1 MYGDNKHWGPRIQAA
16 MITFMIC
23 FNGGLGI
30 GPADASDGKNGAPHA
45 LPRQTLYR
53 WKKHFDW
60 FGETPQETMQRTGGN
75 RFGGKK
81 GINYTVQQKIKQ
93 IIDDD
98 PSLYLDEIRK
108 KLHDAFGKW
117 YSISSIQ
124 RCITKNLKY
133 TLKLLTMKAV
143 QADALE
149 RAVYKKALST
159 VNDPGMFIFLD
170 ESAVSKDDT
179 RRRRGRSA
187 RGKPV
192 FNYDIFTGDNQSSFT
207 LLGAVDVNGFVLDA
221 CECVFRRR
229 NENNYMTGTI
239 DTERFLQWVIE
250 SLIPTLGNFERG
262 EPRSVVVM
270 DNAPIHKDP
279 RIVAA
284 IEESGA
290 VVVWCARYSPD
301 LNPIEPCFN
310 QYKSYLRRFSTA
322 FAGMPWFLLHHFAL
336 KSVSKENMLNYYT
349 GKKMDGCIR
358 VEFLGK
364 KRLVKTLIGAGILE
378 INDDEELQEPRKKKK
393 RRLI

>member
-1 MYGDNKHWGPRIQAA
+1 MYGDNKIWGARIQAV

-23 FNGGLGI
+23 FNGGLGLS
-30 GPADASDGKNGAPHA
+30 PAEAADGKYGAPHA

-53 WKKHFDW
+53 WKNHFDW
-60 FGETPQETMQRTGGN
+60 FGETPHETMERTSGN
-75 RFGGKK
+75 VFPGKK
-81 GINYTVQQKIKQ
+81 GINFTVQQKIKQ
-93 IIDDD
+93 IIDDN

-124 RCITKNLKY
+124 RCITKKIKY

-159 VNDPGMFIFLD
+159 VKDPAMFVFLD

-207 LLGAVDVNGFVLDA
+207 LLGAVDINGFVLDA
-221 CECVFRRR
+221 CKCVFRRR
-229 NENNYMTGTI
+229 NENNDMTGTM
-239 DTERFLQWVIE
+239 DTERFLQWVIYA
-250 SLIPTLGNFERG
+250 LVPTLGNFERG
-262 EPRSVVVM
+262 EARSVVVM

-279 RIVAA
+279 RILAV
-284 IEESGA
+284 IEEAGA

-310 QYKSYLRRFSTA
+310 QYKSYLRRFAAA

-336 KSVSKENMLNYYT
+336 KSVSKENMVNYYT
-349 GKKMDGCIR
+349 GETMDGCIS
-358 VEFLGK
+358 VAFMGK
-364 KRLVKTLIGAGILE
+364 NGLVQTLIGAGILE
-378 INDDEELQEPRKKKK
+378 INDDEEEPRRKKK